1 MTASDVSE
9 QRTCTNNIVTFRTFH
24 FTWGQNGYQYWKHDS
39 TGHLMYLEHTFDLLL
54 ISLKALQKTI
64 WKCTLNA
71 NIYKLDPCNIQKTL
85 EGAYNLYIV
94 SRLLVLRDP
103 IDSNIWR
110 SSLLKASKI
119 FESSLNEVIEPTLK
133 THQELALS
141 FTSPIFLWLIYREIR
156 QIVVRGQSSC

>member
-1 MTASDVSE
+1 
-9 QRTCTNNIVTFRTFH
+9 
-24 FTWGQNGYQYWKHDS
+24 
-39 TGHLMYLEHTFDLLL
+39 MYLEHIFDLLL

>member
-1 MTASDVSE
+1 
-9 QRTCTNNIVTFRTFH
+9 
-24 FTWGQNGYQYWKHDS
+24 
-39 TGHLMYLEHTFDLLL
+39 MYLEHTFDLLL

>member
-1 MTASDVSE
+1 MKF
-9 QRTCTNNIVTFRTFH
+9 I
-24 FTWGQNGYQYWKHDS
+24 
-39 TGHLMYLEHTFDLLL
+39 FDLLL

-71 NIYKLDPCNIQKTL
+71 NICKLDPCNIPKTL
-85 EGAYNLYIV
+85 EGACNQYIHIV
-94 SRLLVLRDP
+94 SRFPVLRDP

-156 QIVVRGQSSC
+156 QIVVRGQRSCLRRMGDPLQNVCCSIGHYHLLTGETVFI